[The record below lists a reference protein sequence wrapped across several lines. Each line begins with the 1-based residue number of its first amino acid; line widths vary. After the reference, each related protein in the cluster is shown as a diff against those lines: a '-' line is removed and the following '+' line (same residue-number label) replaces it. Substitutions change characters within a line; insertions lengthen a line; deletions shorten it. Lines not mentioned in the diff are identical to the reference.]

1 MDLIEKNPVR
11 TEKKKKKKSPQILA
25 VSQTKSN
32 LIIKNDYR
40 QGGEEISPQDTNGG
54 TGDMR

>member
-1 MDLIEKNPVR
+1 MKKIQLGLK
-11 TEKKKKKKSPQILA
+11 KKKKKKSPQILA

>member
-1 MDLIEKNPVR
+1 MDLIEENPVR
-11 TEKKKKKKSPQILA
+11 TEKKKKKSPQILA

>member
-1 MDLIEKNPVR
+1 MDLIEENPVR
-11 TEKKKKKKSPQILA
+11 TEKKKKKSPQILA
-25 VSQTKSN
+25 VSQTKSS